1 MPKRASDNSLE
12 FIAKKLR
19 QLEKEVKRSRQK
31 KRNNISLSSSSS
43 SSCPSSCSSRVPSPN
58 PEWQETI
65 ANTVPRVETI
75 DVEPSTAQNN
85 EIPLIEI
92 NDNSQDD
99 TRPSCSHEEPSDDIN
114 TELLDILG
122 ADPSVTIEYGPDIN
136 KDVASRFAHIATSG
150 LSREV
155 RKNLLMKNLVPQN
168 CKNIAAPQLNA
179 EIKAAL
185 SEQVVKRDRAIEARQ
200 KQMAAAISSL
210 GIIIS
215 NQLGPKDKNNE
226 LIKDLMDVGRMFCDI
241 QHTESEARRNFALYS
256 VKKELKDQLSI
267 TKIDKYLFGN
277 DLAETLKTAKAVSK
291 SISDLKQ
298 DAPKKPKPAASTKHL
313 NWKARTSARR
323 QPTGPSPR
331 YQPPATH
338 NAQHRAPL
346 SQNYAQRFK
355 QTRRP

>member
-114 TELLDILG
+114 
-122 ADPSVTIEYGPDIN
+122 
-136 KDVASRFAHIATSG
+136 
-150 LSREV
+150 
-155 RKNLLMKNLVPQN
+155 
-168 CKNIAAPQLNA
+168 
-179 EIKAAL
+179 
-185 SEQVVKRDRAIEARQ
+185 
-200 KQMAAAISSL
+200 
-210 GIIIS
+210 
-215 NQLGPKDKNNE
+215 
-226 LIKDLMDVGRMFCDI
+226 
-241 QHTESEARRNFALYS
+241 TESEARRNFALYS